1 MNTPSSPPVRRLA
14 AIHDLSGFGRTSL
27 TVAIPVISS
36 MGIQVCPLPTA
47 VLSTHTTIFTGYSFL
62 DLTMEMRRMLAHWRN
77 LGLLF
82 DAVYSG
88 FLASAEQMDIVA
100 EVIDSCRLPGGLA
113 VVDPVLGDNGKLDP
127 TMTPEMVERMRWLVG
142 KADVITP
149 NFTEASFLLGE
160 PFSASISVPQAKRW
174 LKRLSDM
181 GPRIAVITSAP
192 VGDENC
198 QTRADVISAVAYDRE
213 QDRYWRVDCPHVP
226 VQYPGTGDAFAS
238 VLSGALLQGDT
249 LPAAMDRAVQFVT
262 ASIQAT
268 YCYGLPVREGLMIE
282 RVLHTLRASPATET
296 YRALEERS

>member
-1 MNTPSSPPVRRLA
+1 MNTPSSPPVQRLA

-27 TVAIPVISS
+27 TVAIPIISS

-47 VLSTHTTIFTGYSFL
+47 VLSTHTTIFTDYSFL
-62 DLTMEMRRMLAHWRN
+62 DLTAEMRRMLAHWRS

-100 EVIDSCRLPGGLA
+100 EVIDTCRKPGGLA

-127 TMTPEMVERMRWLVG
+127 TMTPEMVARMRWLVS

-160 PFSASISVPQAKRW
+160 PFHASVSVRRAQEW
-174 LKRLSDM
+174 LKRLSGM

-198 QTRADVISAVAYDRE
+198 QARADVVSAVAYDRE
-213 QDRYWRVDCPHVP
+213 QDRYWRVDCPYVP
-226 VQYPGTGDAFAS
+226 VQYPGTGDSFAS
-238 VLSGALLQGDT
+238 VLAGALLQGDR
-249 LPAAMDRAVQFVT
+249 LPTAMDRAVQFVT
-262 ASIQAT
+262 EGIRAT
-268 YCYGLPVREGLMIE
+268 YGHDLPVREGLMIE
-282 RVLHTLRASPATET
+282 RVLHTLRAPLATET
-296 YRALEERS
+296 YRVFEEHS